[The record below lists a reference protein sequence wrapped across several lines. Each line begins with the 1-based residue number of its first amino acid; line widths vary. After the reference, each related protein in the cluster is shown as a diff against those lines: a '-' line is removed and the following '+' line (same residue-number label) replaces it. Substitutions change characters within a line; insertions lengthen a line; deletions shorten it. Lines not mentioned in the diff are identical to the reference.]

1 MHSSSLPSFLLKL
14 KECHFSYHGQVQ
26 LLTPIF
32 SPLLNILLLQL
43 FCLSPTH
50 HQISFSVYY
59 SCQPTN
65 IVFST
70 QNKSPLTSSTYHRT
84 PLALSHKRHIHIHMY
99 THTLPISVSGIHPL
113 TAQSQMEIIID
124 IVSLQISHIS
134 FVSWFLG
141 STCKA
146 HLECVSFSPFIL
158 YHTIQATLI
167 SPNQT
172 FCSYSSLLPP
182 LALPPTCRVIFSEL

>member
-1 MHSSSLPSFLLKL
+1 MDSSIFSLWTEKQKPLQPSGQSLIETNFKRKIISLSLFFFNFWSEGSISKLNLNIYIFESLDVDNDDNNNEKFLLSLP
-14 KECHFSYHGQVQ
+14 
-26 LLTPIF
+26 
-32 SPLLNILLLQL
+32 
-43 FCLSPTH
+43 H
-50 HQISFSVYY
+50 H
-59 SCQPTN
+59 
-65 IVFST
+65 
-70 QNKSPLTSSTYHRT
+70 
-84 PLALSHKRHIHIHMY
+84 LALSHKRHIHIHMY